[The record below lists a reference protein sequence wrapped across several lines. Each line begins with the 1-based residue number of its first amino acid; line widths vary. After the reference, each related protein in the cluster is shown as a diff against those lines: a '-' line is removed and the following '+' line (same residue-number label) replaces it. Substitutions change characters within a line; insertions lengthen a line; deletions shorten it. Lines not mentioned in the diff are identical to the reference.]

1 MTACAHAQ
9 RLIPLFYDG
18 ELDGLA
24 RREVSDHVANCMACS
39 RVLALFDRER
49 ELLQRM
55 VDDQI
60 AEIDFSGFW
69 LEVESRLGERHLSFS
84 ERCRLWWSAWRPL
97 WSWRTPFWATAATA
111 LLLIV
116 LFVTKP
122 AEEKKIEPRI
132 LVEDKSKSY
141 GDSDTENM
149 LIHGDNLIALKAL
162 EQDFAGKIKI
172 YAGVTTVIG
181 SAHDHQGDVFFC
193 KLFKNSLATRL
204 Y

>member
-97 WSWRTPFWATAATA
+97 WSWRPPFWATAATA

-122 AEEKKIEPRI
+122 AEEKKIEPRQLADNDQAQI
-132 LVEDKSKSY
+132 ESLSAADTVLVWNEPTS
-141 GDSDTENM
+141 N
-149 LIHGDNLIALKAL
+149 A
-162 EQDFAGKIKI
+162 
-172 YAGVTTVIG
+172 TVIWVSDEG
-181 SAHDHQGDVFFC
+181 EGG
-193 KLFKNSLATRL
+193 LP
-204 Y
+204 